1 MPTEKF
7 GIIAQPTDAFC
18 AKTDKSFICEGLRP
32 VVPTTGDT
40 PYAIADLVFSYTES
54 G

>member
-1 MPTEKF
+1 MLSEQKQTNL
-7 GIIAQPTDAFC
+7 C
-18 AKTDKSFICEGLRP
+18 ICEGLRP